1 MSTYSFRAK
10 KAVAAVAPRSAGP
23 SSSKMVQSSKRLAT
37 LFARAEKELSQL
49 KGISNRAAVLNRDMS
64 GSQKAAVISPKV
76 VKAAQKRVHALF
88 RSANQELQR
97 MQKVAGSASYW
108 SSDSG
113 YYTK

>member
-1 MSTYSFRAK
+1 MTTYSFRAK
-10 KAVAAVAPRSAGP
+10 KAAAAVAPRSAGP

-49 KGISNRAAVLNRDMS
+49 KGISNKAAVLNRDMS

-76 VKAAQKRVHALF
+76 VKAAQKRVRALF

-97 MQKVAGSASYW
+97 MQKVAGRSASYW
-108 SSDSG
+108 SSDNN
-113 YYTK
+113 YTD